1 MALLQWG
8 LQKKKVDLQDDD
20 SAESE
25 SVDDSEDGNLDE
37 DGAGD
42 IDQQVG
48 QEGDEDLALPS
59 DDVTQDTTQ
68 AKADKPV
75 QPAAAQT
82 PAATP
87 KPQGVFSGAMAKIKS
102 LKFW

>member
-20 SAESE
+20 SADPE

-48 QEGDEDLALPS
+48 QEGDEDLAPPS
-59 DDVTQDTTQ
+59 DVTQDTTAQ

-82 PAATP
+82 PAAAP
-87 KPQGVFSGAMAKIKS
+87 KPQGVFSSAMAKIKS